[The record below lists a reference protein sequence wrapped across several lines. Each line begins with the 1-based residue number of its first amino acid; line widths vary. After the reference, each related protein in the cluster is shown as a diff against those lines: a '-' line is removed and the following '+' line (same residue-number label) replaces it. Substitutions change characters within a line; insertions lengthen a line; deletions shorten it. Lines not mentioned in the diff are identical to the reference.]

1 MASNYNRKSGS
12 SGSRRADAADQR
24 RGNAS
29 RAGRPSRAS
38 AQRPSASVASGAYR
52 AIPGGRAPQPSRV
65 RTSSRPSYAPSGASG
80 APSRSSGRNA
90 AAGAAPRRSSAA
102 GASSPRLT
110 SVRVGDLDRRERNA
124 RMAQKGRGVALRLGI
139 IGALALVLVG
149 GGLALYWSNLFA
161 IETVSVKGVE
171 HLTATEMTELASVPA
186 GTTLLRVDTG
196 AIEDRLL
203 ADAWVQDASV
213 NRVFPNTLEL
223 AITERVIAAV
233 VEVPTEKA
241 QTTRQWAIASDG
253 MWLMPIPD
261 KNSDAGKSISQK
273 IYEDAE
279 AVLHIVDVPYDTDP
293 QIGAY
298 CTDSNVNNALAIVDG
313 MTTSLSDQVK
323 KVSATDPESTTL
335 TLENGIEIVFGA
347 AEDIR
352 AKERVCLELM
362 EQNEGKIAYINVRV
376 VTNPTWRSL

>member
-12 SGSRRADAADQR
+12 SGSRRASAGGK
-24 RGNAS
+24 RGNSVS
-29 RAGRPSRAS
+29 RDGRAAR
-38 AQRPSASVASGAYR
+38 SASPRPGAASGRDAYR

-65 RTSSRPSYAPSGASG
+65 RPAAQSSYAPHPTPASSSRGRGQARSGAV
-80 APSRSSGRNA
+80 
-90 AAGAAPRRSSAA
+90 
-102 GASSPRLT
+102 SPARAQQLT
-110 SVRVGDLDRRERNA
+110 SVRVGDLDRRERTA
-124 RMAQKGRGVALRLGI
+124 RMAQKSRNVALRLGVI
-139 IGALALVLVG
+139 VAVVLVLAG

-196 AIEDRLL
+196 AIEERLL
-203 ADAWVQDASV
+203 ADAWVQDVSV

-223 AITERVIAAV
+223 AITERTIAAV
-233 VEVPTEKA
+233 VEVPTETA

-253 MWLMPIPD
+253 TWLMPIPD
-261 KNSDAGKSISQK
+261 KDSSAGKSISQK

-293 QIGAY
+293 QIGTS

-323 KVSATDPESTTL
+323 VVSATDPESTTL
-335 TLENGIEIVFGA
+335 TLDNGIEIVFGA

-376 VTNPTWRSL
+376 VSNPTWRSL